1 MWTFA
6 SERRLGGAAW
16 AAVAGLALA
25 ALGFYWVQNQY
36 RPIGGEISWRKL
48 LWLAYAIFL
57 WFLLPLLIGAD
68 ARVAPALRKPF
79 VVLFVLMLARGLIEL
94 WMLYVS
100 LNWSPWYGIGHD
112 LVCATV
118 LLSYLVRLWNAVAS
132 LGRLERLIL
141 VHVAVTALMLGP
153 EMYFAWYMQA
163 HFNTQG
169 DGAIYF
175 VPDDPAYHV
184 VLRATTAAVAFL
196 TLYLPWF
203 LLQWLHGS
211 PERNRPAAS

>member
-16 AAVAGLALA
+16 AAVALLAAAALA
-25 ALGFYWVQNQY
+25 FHWVQNEY
-36 RPIGGEISWRKL
+36 RPVGGEISWPKL
-48 LWLAYAIFL
+48 FWLAYAILL
-57 WFLLPLLIGAD
+57 WFVL
-68 ARVAPALRKPF
+68 PALLCADSRLDGAWRRPF
-79 VVLFVLMLARGLIEL
+79 FLLFLLMLARGVVEG

-112 LVCATV
+112 IVCAA
-118 LLSYLVRLWNAVAS
+118 LLLAFAAALYRRAAS
-132 LGRLERLIL
+132 RLERLMLLHLL
-141 VHVAVTALMLGP
+141 VSALMFGP

-169 DGAIYF
+169 DDAIYF
-175 VPDDPAYHV
+175 VPDDPVYAT

-196 TLYLPWF
+196 SVYLPVF
-203 LLQWLHGS
+203 FFHWLHGAPPS
-211 PERNRPAAS
+211 PSPAPR